1 MAKKGHQ
8 AAERKLRMNG
18 KTCKELR
25 KVKVTVNAMKE
36 NHGFKARCAELEQE
50 VGTMCNWEM
59 IVYGA
64 VVLLYQTPIQL
75 VVYATCS

>member
-1 MAKKGHQ
+1 
-8 AAERKLRMNG
+8 MNG

-25 KVKVTVNAMKE
+25 KVKVTVTAMKE
-36 NHGFKARCAELEQE
+36 NHGCKARCAELEQE

-64 VVLLYQTPIQL
+64 VALLYQTPIQL